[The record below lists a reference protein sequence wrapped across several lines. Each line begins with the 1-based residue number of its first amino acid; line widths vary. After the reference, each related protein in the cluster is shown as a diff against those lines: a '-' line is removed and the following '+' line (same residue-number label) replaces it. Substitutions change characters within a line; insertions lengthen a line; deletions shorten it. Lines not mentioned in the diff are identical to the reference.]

1 LLRLIAAGAAMLVA
15 APAFCQAD
23 LNFCYS
29 CHGANGI
36 SILPEIPSLAGQP
49 AFYVMAQLVLFKNG
63 QRNDPRMSPVTRLLT
78 NADLRSL
85 GEAIEK
91 LKPPPP
97 AESPVDAKRVG
108 RGKAIVARERCESCH
123 QPDFSG
129 IENAPRLAHQR
140 EDYLKKA
147 LLDYKKG
154 ARVGYGNAIM
164 PEVAAA
170 LSEADIADLAHYLS
184 HFRQRP
190 AAGAGR

>member
-1 LLRLIAAGAAMLVA
+1 MLVA
-15 APAFCQAD
+15 APAFSQAP
-23 LNFCYS
+23 LQACFA
-29 CHGANGI
+29 CHGANGV
-36 SILPEIPSLAGQP
+36 SSLPQIPSLAAQP

-63 QRNDPRMSPVTRLLT
+63 QRKNEQMTPLAQPLT
-78 NADLRSL
+78 NDDLRAL

-91 LKPPPP
+91 LPAPPP
-97 AESPVDAKRVG
+97 AESAVDRQKFN

-140 EDYLKKA
+140 EDYLTKA

-170 LSEADIADLAHYLS
+170 LNEAEIADLAHSLS

-190 AAGAGR
+190 AAGAAR

>member
-1 LLRLIAAGAAMLVA
+1 MLRLIAAGAALLAA
-15 APAFCQAD
+15 APAFSQAS
-23 LNFCYS
+23 LHTCFA
-29 CHGANGI
+29 CHGANGV
-36 SILPEIPSLAGQP
+36 SSLPQIPSLAAQP

-63 QRNDPRMSPVTRLLT
+63 RRQNEQMSPMAQPLSSD
-78 NADLRSL
+78 DLRPL

-97 AESPVDAKRVG
+97 AASPVDPEKWN
-108 RGKAIVARERCESCH
+108 RGKAIVAREFCGSCH

-170 LSEADIADLAHYLS
+170 LSEADIADLAHYLA
-184 HFRQRP
+184 HFRKRP
-190 AAGAGR
+190 

>member
-1 LLRLIAAGAAMLVA
+1 MLRLIAAGAAMLVA
-15 APAFCQAD
+15 VPAFSQAS
-23 LNFCYS
+23 LQTCFA
-29 CHGANGI
+29 CHGANGV
-36 SILPEIPSLAGQP
+36 SSLPQIPSLAAQP

-63 QRNDPRMSPVTRLLT
+63 QRSNEQMSPVAKPLS
-78 NADLRSL
+78 NDDLRSL

-91 LKPPPP
+91 LKPPAP
-97 AESPVDAKRVG
+97 AESAVDPEKIR
-108 RGKAIVARERCESCH
+108 RGKAIVAREHCESCH

-154 ARVGYGNAIM
+154 VRVGYGNAIM

-184 HFRQRP
+184 HFRQRS